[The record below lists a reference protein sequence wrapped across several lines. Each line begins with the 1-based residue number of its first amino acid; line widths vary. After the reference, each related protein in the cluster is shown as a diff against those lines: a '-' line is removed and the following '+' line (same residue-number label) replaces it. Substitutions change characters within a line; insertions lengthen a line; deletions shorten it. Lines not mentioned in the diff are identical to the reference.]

1 MRLRDSQLGRNGFA
15 GACLWLEAGCLP
27 APRPPVCR
35 SLGSWSLLFTSLVLQ
50 RDWFEI
56 TSIVQLMLVFPLKKN
71 SLQRARCKICG
82 QKPLI
87 GNAESKQRRLFFGF
101 GVSFLLSRDKEQTSL
116 KK

>member
-56 TSIVQLMLVFPLKKN
+56 TSIVQLMLVFPLKKKQ
-71 SLQRARCKICG
+71 SAEGTLQDLWTET
-82 QKPLI
+82 PYW
-87 GNAESKQRRLFFGF
+87 
-101 GVSFLLSRDKEQTSL
+101 
-116 KK
+116 